1 LSDVAA
7 AVHVAARAYGSL
19 ELALSLTPRRL
30 SAVLQLESDTRAR
43 ELSESFSVARV
54 AAHGEQK
61 DCQKF
66 LKDLQH
72 DS

>member
-1 LSDVAA
+1 V
-7 AVHVAARAYGSL
+7 
-19 ELALSLTPRRL
+19 ALSLTPRRL

-43 ELSESFSVARV
+43 ELSETFSVARV

-66 LKDLQH
+66 LKDLHH